1 MQIIYLGS
9 KFLVAPL
16 LYLFSFVIF
25 KELGLA
31 EDMVSYLFGYGVGM
45 AVMAFQIKYLL

>member
-1 MQIIYLGS
+1 MKNIAFAL
-9 KFLVAPL
+9 KLLVVPL
-16 LYLFSFVIF
+16 LYIFSFVIL

-45 AVMAFQIKYLL
+45 VVMAFQIKLL